1 MFGTPGGGGVVHL
14 ALNTGQD
21 RFSLN
26 RPGRLEQEGRQNA
39 LNVGIL
45 VVGMN
50 VIQWCFRCDI
60 VGRGQ
65 DVQDRARAQL
75 CQVLPGA
82 WIVLAADQ
90 ERPPLAGRTHVRT

>member
-50 VIQWCFRCDI
+50 VIQWFFRCDI

-65 DVQDRARAQL
+65 DVQDRARDQL
-75 CQVLPGA
+75 CQLLTGGSFVF
-82 WIVLAADQ
+82 
-90 ERPPLAGRTHVRT
+90 AGYQ